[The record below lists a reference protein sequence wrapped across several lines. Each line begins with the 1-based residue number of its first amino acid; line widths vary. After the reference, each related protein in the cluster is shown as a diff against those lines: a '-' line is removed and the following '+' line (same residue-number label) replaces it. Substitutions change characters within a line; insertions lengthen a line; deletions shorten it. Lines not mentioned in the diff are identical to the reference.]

1 MRAGLLDRKI
11 NIVEVSTTVDI
22 YGQPTTTETV
32 VATPWANFLQ
42 QSAREWLKDGVTA
55 SETRAVFRVRHVD
68 GVSTNHVLEYDG
80 RRWDISEVREIG
92 RRKGLDIYA
101 VLRG

>member
-11 NIVEVSTTVDI
+11 SIVNVSTAVDI
-22 YGQPTTTETV
+22 YGQPTTTEV
-32 VATPWANFLQ
+32 VIATPWANFLQ
-42 QSAREWLKDGVTA
+42 QSAREWLRNGITA
-55 SETRAVFRVRHVD
+55 TETKAVFRTRYIE
-68 GVSTNHVLEYDG
+68 GVTTNYVLEYDG
-80 RRWDISEVREIG
+80 ERWDITEVREIG